1 MCIRDSSYTVRSEE
15 QRKRLYDFPFLK
27 ENIKNDIDQK
37 WSYQIDAERVR
48 LKAKEGFCGIVYPVE
63 GNLHSYFALEDYAF
77 FYVVLPGYE
86 SSNFEGEVEKKMNF
100 YQEMDDYDKAFD
112 KKMNVKLQMA
122 KLSYDVKA
130 IDINRDCPFFKP
142 Y

>member
-1 MCIRDSSYTVRSEE
+1 
-15 QRKRLYDFPFLK
+15 
-27 ENIKNDIDQK
+27 
-37 WSYQIDAERVR
+37 
-48 LKAKEGFCGIVYPVE
+48 
-63 GNLHSYFALEDYAF
+63 
-77 FYVVLPGYE
+77 
-86 SSNFEGEVEKKMNF
+86 
-100 YQEMDDYDKAFD
+100 MDDYDKAFD